1 MNAPKMA
8 ATAIIINCS
17 VNQKTKQKKKNLDCF
32 ADEKTETL
40 GKGRRFLCSLREK
53 KKCIYKC
60 QWDVGV
66 QVALATTTKIL
77 GPVCFQIKIF
87 NDLYSKVFQWP
98 D

>member
-17 VNQKTKQKKKNLDCF
+17 VNQNKNKNKNLDCF

-53 KKCIYKC
+53 KNVYINVSGM
-60 QWDVGV
+60 WEV

-77 GPVCFQIKIF
+77 GPVWFQIKIF
-87 NDLYSKVFQWP
+87 TDLYSKVFQWP

>member
-40 GKGRRFLCSLREK
+40 GKERRFLCSLREK
-53 KKCIYKC
+53 KNVYINVSGMWGYR
-60 QWDVGV
+60 WLWPPPPRFLV
-66 QVALATTTKIL
+66 QFA
-77 GPVCFQIKIF
+77 FR
-87 NDLYSKVFQWP
+87 
-98 D
+98 

>member
-17 VNQKTKQKKKNLDCF
+17 VNQNKNKNKNLDCF

-60 QWDVGV
+60 QWDVGGTGGSGHHHQDSWSSLV
-66 QVALATTTKIL
+66 SDKD
-77 GPVCFQIKIF
+77 F
-87 NDLYSKVFQWP
+87 
-98 D
+98 